1 MDGHTETQER
11 RDAAAVVVENEAES
25 KQVQEGKSDT
35 TGQNYL
41 DTCPVCHLNFHS
53 REPKL
58 LPCLH
63 SFCKKCLPSPS
74 RNLAMAEPPNSQ
86 VDSATKPL
94 NVIRCPVCRQ
104 ECMEV
109 DVMENAF
116 VKDSVEAPSST
127 VERQVQLCMTCDDS
141 TEAAG
146 FCVDCVEYLCAT
158 CVEAHQR
165 VKFTKDHAIR
175 QKAEVSKEVHGMSTQ
190 RPMFCDIH
198 KQEPLKLF
206 CETCDLLTCRDCQ
219 LVKHKDHNYQFL
231 EDAYKNHKQHM
242 ESMTHQ
248 LQEKKKLIEDIS
260 NSINNG
266 LLQVDQNRKSVHNE
280 IKKSICSLILEINK
294 KGKMLVNQLEAVT
307 KDHESVLRKQHED
320 IGYLSRHLDHV
331 INFTKWAIARNGGTA
346 LLYCKRLI
354 LFQIGNLLRAKCSTS
369 FIPQSTIRFQS
380 QSSYWASN
388 VDLGSL
394 VVESVPGHQLGGF
407 QDIPHQ
413 LSHAEQG
420 PSGSPY
426 SFALGA
432 PHNTLAQLQRQ
443 VDKLNPQAS
452 WQPQPPPPPWTWYQS
467 VRLQRTVPGLLLG
480 GSPSNSMLPQLG
492 HRFMVPP
499 PKHISPTSSLPRTG
513 FTPQPLR
520 GMGSSSSYQPKP
532 MDVFSSSPLYTHTTP
547 LAIKGGVNSPQ
558 SGQTIEPTYLN
569 RRKDSGCP
577 IYMLKPNYPQSL
589 PPSLLHRNGQGQQ
602 NSLGYV
608 AVSQEEKTGT
618 FTWKPPETHQA
629 SGAVGSAVKK
639 RRRSSPAPIIVIK
652 DEPDDDSSYVQA
664 NQRASLPD
672 STGDQ
677 PQISGQDEG
686 NKVPTPLQSTDDK
699 PHSPL
704 QPSSSPWVHSE
715 TKAPNHIRSLGEPQ
729 VDQHQAPLKGSNE
742 GLCAACQTGGEL
754 LCCHKCAKLFHLSCH
769 VPTLLTSPSGEWFC
783 SFCRDLLVPEMEYDF
798 ESKPETKSVKKEPDS
813 EGGFPPL
820 DKQKCERLLLHLF
833 CSEVSSDFQGSV
845 SPSVRANNR
854 LTIKGPMDLSAVRKR
869 LEAKQSLCYQSPA
882 EFVADIRLIF
892 GNRAVLS
899 EADAE
904 VAMAAGKLKEL
915 FEEHLRVIFPDQ
927 TFPEIK
933 LEMIPT
939 APPDSQL
946 SSLDNIFQH
955 AKRQRTYSDSQDTPS
970 CPSGEGVA

>member
-1 MDGHTETQER
+1 
-11 RDAAAVVVENEAES
+11 
-25 KQVQEGKSDT
+25 
-35 TGQNYL
+35 
-41 DTCPVCHLNFHS
+41 
-53 REPKL
+53 
-58 LPCLH
+58 
-63 SFCKKCLPSPS
+63 
-74 RNLAMAEPPNSQ
+74 
-86 VDSATKPL
+86 
-94 NVIRCPVCRQ
+94 
-104 ECMEV
+104 
-109 DVMENAF
+109 
-116 VKDSVEAPSST
+116 
-127 VERQVQLCMTCDDS
+127 
-141 TEAAG
+141 
-146 FCVDCVEYLCAT
+146 
-158 CVEAHQR
+158 
-165 VKFTKDHAIR
+165 
-175 QKAEVSKEVHGMSTQ
+175 
-190 RPMFCDIH
+190 
-198 KQEPLKLF
+198 
-206 CETCDLLTCRDCQ
+206 
-219 LVKHKDHNYQFL
+219 
-231 EDAYKNHKQHM
+231 
-242 ESMTHQ
+242 
-248 LQEKKKLIEDIS
+248 
-260 NSINNG
+260 
-266 LLQVDQNRKSVHNE
+266 
-280 IKKSICSLILEINK
+280 
-294 KGKMLVNQLEAVT
+294 
-307 KDHESVLRKQHED
+307 
-320 IGYLSRHLDHV
+320 
-331 INFTKWAIARNGGTA
+331 
-346 LLYCKRLI
+346 
-354 LFQIGNLLRAKCSTS
+354 
-369 FIPQSTIRFQS
+369 
-380 QSSYWASN
+380 
-388 VDLGSL
+388 
-394 VVESVPGHQLGGF
+394 
-407 QDIPHQ
+407 
-413 LSHAEQG
+413 
-420 PSGSPY
+420 
-426 SFALGA
+426 
-432 PHNTLAQLQRQ
+432 
-443 VDKLNPQAS
+443 
-452 WQPQPPPPPWTWYQS
+452 
-467 VRLQRTVPGLLLG
+467 
-480 GSPSNSMLPQLG
+480 
-492 HRFMVPP
+492 MVPP
-499 PKHISPTSSLPRTG
+499 PKHVSPTSSLPRTG

-547 LAIKGGVNSPQ
+547 LAINGGVSSPQ

-569 RRKDSGCP
+569 RRNDSGCP

-639 RRRSSPAPIIVIK
+639 RRRSSPVPIIVIK

-664 NQRASLPD
+664 NHRASLPD

-677 PQISGQDEG
+677 PQISGQGEG
-686 NKVPTPLQSTDDK
+686 NKVLTPLQSTDDK
-699 PHSPL
+699 PQSPL
-704 QPSSSPWVHSE
+704 QPSSSPWVQSE

-833 CSEVSSDFQGSV
+833 CSELSSDFQGSV

-882 EFVADIRLIF
+882 EFVADIRLVF

-899 EADAE
+899 EADTE
-904 VAMAAGKLKEL
+904 VAMAARKLKEL
-915 FEEHLRVIFPDQ
+915 FEEHLRVIFPDK